1 MRQIGGKNPVFTR
14 GESRAQDP
22 AQDTVDI
29 SRWQPDFVLISWK
42 HKKIAILELTRPS
55 DVLAVQLEEAYRR
68 KIQKYAP
75 ILSALQYYIQDGWA
89 IEILP
94 WVVGIRGL
102 ANTKHLHAALAFLDI
117 PRQKWKDVIEDSVL
131 ASVRALA
138 YMHTIR
144 YAGAGRRAAM
154 AICDLP
160 AVGTT
165 NCGK

>member
-1 MRQIGGKNPVFTR
+1 MQ
-14 GESRAQDP
+14 
-22 AQDTVDI
+22 
-29 SRWQPDFVLISWK
+29 
-42 HKKIAILELTRPS
+42 
-55 DVLAVQLEEAYRR
+55 LAEAYRR

-75 ILSALQYYIQDGWA
+75 ILSALQYYSQAGWT

-102 ANTKHLHAALAFLDI
+102 ANTKHLPAALAFLDI
-117 PRQKWKDVIEDSVL
+117 PRQKWKDMIEDSVL

-154 AICDLP
+154 LLWPSAICRRSAQRTVGSDDDLRLR
-160 AVGTT
+160 AWKRRDDDGTS
-165 NCGK
+165 